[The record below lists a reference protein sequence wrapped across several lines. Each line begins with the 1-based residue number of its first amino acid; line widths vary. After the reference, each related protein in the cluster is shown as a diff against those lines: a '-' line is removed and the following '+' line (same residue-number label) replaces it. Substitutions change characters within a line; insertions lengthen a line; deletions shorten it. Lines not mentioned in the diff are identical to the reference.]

1 MENIKKSFSEN
12 KTFVITL
19 LICVI
24 ITSSMMLLLHKRNN
38 SISSNTNNN
47 DIIIKDTALKDFE
60 PYISELSKINLSL
73 KECINGITI
82 NSKSTSSILND
93 NLKQLK
99 ELKEKVS
106 AVVIANNNTPNVIPK
121 LISCI
126 ENTENL
132 YSYCVDVL
140 SYTSNLSISEI
151 TSEILILKE
160 NCEKSYEDLS
170 TYGFYLTLP
179 EESET
184 FLDNLIGYLN
194 TLEKLNK
201 EEAIKTTQ
209 YNAYIEKLTKCSNE
223 FSEILDDL
231 EPAINLIRKE
241 NRSLDVILND
251 MKKKESTL
259 ETIKKDFNYSSIPE
273 GCISYYNS
281 VNNTFSLYSTYLNA
295 LKVAVIYEK
304 SSSSYEDNIEI
315 TCDDYDKG
323 IMLREVLKLK
333 GLTLDEVATF
343 GDGLNDVCMLKGF
356 PYSFTPANGCKE
368 AKEAATYTL
377 TKTGGNGAI
386 QEGLH
391 ILKDLDL
398 I

>member
-1 MENIKKSFSEN
+1 
-12 KTFVITL
+12 
-19 LICVI
+19 
-24 ITSSMMLLLHKRNN
+24 MMLLLHKRNN

-209 YNAYIEKLTKCSNE
+209 YNSYIEKLTKCSNE

-281 VNNTFSLYSTYLNA
+281 LNNTFTLYSTYLNS
-295 LKVAVIYEK
+295 LKIAVIYEK
-304 SSSSYEDNIEI
+304 SSPSYEENKETINKNYDNAYSKY
-315 TCDDYDKG
+315 DDVKTSFES
-323 IMLREVLKLK
+323 L
-333 GLTLDEVATF
+333 
-343 GDGLNDVCMLKGF
+343 LN
-356 PYSFTPANGCKE
+356 SF
-368 AKEAATYTL
+368 
-377 TKTGGNGAI
+377 
-386 QEGLH
+386 
-391 ILKDLDL
+391 
-398 I
+398 

>member
-24 ITSSMMLLLHKRNN
+24 LTSSMMLLLHKRNN

-47 DIIIKDTALKDFE
+47 DISIEDTALQDFE

-73 KECINGITI
+73 KECINGVTI

-106 AVVIANNNTPNVIPK
+106 AVVIANNNTPNIIPK

-140 SYTSNLSISEI
+140 SYTSNLSTSEI

-160 NCEKSYEDLS
+160 SCEKSYEDLS
-170 TYGFYLTLP
+170 PFGFYLTFP
-179 EESET
+179 QESET

-194 TLEKLNK
+194 TFEKLNK
-201 EEAIKTTQ
+201 EESIKTTQ
-209 YNAYIEKLTKCSNE
+209 YNSYIEKLTKCSNE

-251 MKKKESTL
+251 IKEKESTL
-259 ETIKKDFNYSSIPE
+259 ETIKKEFNYSSIPE
-273 GCISYYNS
+273 GCMSYYNS
-281 VNNTFSLYSTYLNA
+281 LNNTFTLYSTYLNS
-295 LKVAVIYEK
+295 LKIAVIYEK
-304 SSSSYEDNIEI
+304 SSPSYEENKETINKNYDNAYSKY
-315 TCDDYDKG
+315 DDVKTSFES
-323 IMLREVLKLK
+323 L
-333 GLTLDEVATF
+333 
-343 GDGLNDVCMLKGF
+343 LN
-356 PYSFTPANGCKE
+356 SF
-368 AKEAATYTL
+368 
-377 TKTGGNGAI
+377 
-386 QEGLH
+386 
-391 ILKDLDL
+391 
-398 I
+398 

>member
-251 MKKKESTL
+251 MKKKESIL

-281 VNNTFSLYSTYLNA
+281 LNNTFTLYSTYLNS
-295 LKVAVIYEK
+295 LKIAVIYEK
-304 SSSSYEDNIEI
+304 SSPSYEENKETINKNYDNAYSKY
-315 TCDDYDKG
+315 DDVKTSFES
-323 IMLREVLKLK
+323 L
-333 GLTLDEVATF
+333 
-343 GDGLNDVCMLKGF
+343 LN
-356 PYSFTPANGCKE
+356 SF
-368 AKEAATYTL
+368 
-377 TKTGGNGAI
+377 
-386 QEGLH
+386 
-391 ILKDLDL
+391 
-398 I
+398 

>member
-12 KTFVITL
+12 KIFVITL
-19 LICVI
+19 LICAI

-38 SISSNTNNN
+38 SISYTADNN
-47 DIIIKDTALKDFE
+47 DIVIEDTALKNFE
-60 PYISELSKINLSL
+60 PYITELSEINLSL
-73 KECINGITI
+73 KKCINGVTI
-82 NSKSTSSILND
+82 NSKSASSILND

-106 AVVIANNNTPNVIPK
+106 AVVIANNNTPNIIPK

-126 ENTENL
+126 ESTENL
-132 YSYCVDVL
+132 YSYCIDVL
-140 SYTSNLSISEI
+140 SYTSNLSTSEI

-160 NCEKSYEDLS
+160 NCEKSYDDLS
-170 TYGFYLTLP
+170 PYGFYLTFP

-201 EEAIKTTQ
+201 EDSIKTTQ
-209 YNAYIEKLTKCSNE
+209 FNSYIENLTKCSNE
-223 FSEILDDL
+223 FYEILDDL

-251 MKKKESTL
+251 IKEKENTL
-259 ETIKKDFNYSSIPE
+259 ETIKKEFNYSSIPE

-281 VNNTFSLYSTYLNA
+281 LNNTFTLYSTYLNS

-304 SSSSYEDNIEI
+304 SSPSYEENKETIDKNYDNAYSKY
-315 TCDDYDKG
+315 DDVKTSFES
-323 IMLREVLKLK
+323 L
-333 GLTLDEVATF
+333 
-343 GDGLNDVCMLKGF
+343 LN
-356 PYSFTPANGCKE
+356 SF
-368 AKEAATYTL
+368 
-377 TKTGGNGAI
+377 
-386 QEGLH
+386 
-391 ILKDLDL
+391 
-398 I
+398 

>member
-12 KTFVITL
+12 KIFVITL
-19 LICVI
+19 LICAI

-38 SISSNTNNN
+38 SISYTADNN
-47 DIIIKDTALKDFE
+47 DIVIEDTALKNFE
-60 PYISELSKINLSL
+60 PYITELSEINLSL
-73 KECINGITI
+73 KKCINGVTI
-82 NSKSTSSILND
+82 NSKSASSILND

-106 AVVIANNNTPNVIPK
+106 AVVIANNNTPNIIPK

-126 ENTENL
+126 ESTENL
-132 YSYCVDVL
+132 YSYCIDVL
-140 SYTSNLSISEI
+140 SYTSNLSTSEI

-160 NCEKSYEDLS
+160 NCEKSYDDLS
-170 TYGFYLTLP
+170 PYGFYLTFP

-201 EEAIKTTQ
+201 EESIKTTQ
-209 YNAYIEKLTKCSNE
+209 YNSYIEKLTKCSNE
-223 FSEILDDL
+223 FYEILDDL

-251 MKKKESTL
+251 IKEKENTL

-273 GCISYYNS
+273 GCISYYKCL
-281 VNNTFSLYSTYLNA
+281 NNTFTLYSTYLNS

-304 SSSSYEDNIEI
+304 SSPSYEENKETIDKNYDNAYSKY
-315 TCDDYDKG
+315 DDVKTSFES
-323 IMLREVLKLK
+323 L
-333 GLTLDEVATF
+333 
-343 GDGLNDVCMLKGF
+343 LN
-356 PYSFTPANGCKE
+356 SF
-368 AKEAATYTL
+368 
-377 TKTGGNGAI
+377 
-386 QEGLH
+386 
-391 ILKDLDL
+391 
-398 I
+398 

>member
-47 DIIIKDTALKDFE
+47 DIIIENTALKDFE

-73 KECINGITI
+73 KECINGVTI

-106 AVVIANNNTPNVIPK
+106 AVVIANNNTPNIIPK

-140 SYTSNLSISEI
+140 SYTSNLSTSEI

-160 NCEKSYEDLS
+160 SCEKSYEDLS
-170 TYGFYLTLP
+170 PYGFYLTFP

-201 EEAIKTTQ
+201 EESIKTTQ

-251 MKKKESTL
+251 IKEKESTL
-259 ETIKKDFNYSSIPE
+259 NYKE
-273 GCISYYNS
+273 G
-281 VNNTFSLYSTYLNA
+281 F
-295 LKVAVIYEK
+295 
-304 SSSSYEDNIEI
+304 
-315 TCDDYDKG
+315 
-323 IMLREVLKLK
+323 
-333 GLTLDEVATF
+333 
-343 GDGLNDVCMLKGF
+343 
-356 PYSFTPANGCKE
+356 
-368 AKEAATYTL
+368 
-377 TKTGGNGAI
+377 
-386 QEGLH
+386 
-391 ILKDLDL
+391 
-398 I
+398 

>member
-24 ITSSMMLLLHKRNN
+24 LTSSMMLLLHKRTN
-38 SISSNTNNN
+38 SISYTSDNNY
-47 DIIIKDTALKDFE
+47 IVIEDTALKDFE

-73 KECINGITI
+73 KECINGVTI

-106 AVVIANNNTPNVIPK
+106 AVVIANNNTPNIIPK

-126 ENTENL
+126 ENTESL

-160 NCEKSYEDLS
+160 SCEKSYEDLS
-170 TYGFYLTLP
+170 PYGFYLSFP

-251 MKKKESTL
+251 IKEKESTL

-273 GCISYYNS
+273 GCMSYYNS
-281 VNNTFSLYSTYLNA
+281 LNNTFTLYSTYLNS
-295 LKVAVIYEK
+295 LKIAVIYEK
-304 SSSSYEDNIEI
+304 SSPSYEENKETINKNYDNAYSKY
-315 TCDDYDKG
+315 DDVKTSFES
-323 IMLREVLKLK
+323 L
-333 GLTLDEVATF
+333 
-343 GDGLNDVCMLKGF
+343 LN
-356 PYSFTPANGCKE
+356 SF
-368 AKEAATYTL
+368 
-377 TKTGGNGAI
+377 
-386 QEGLH
+386 
-391 ILKDLDL
+391 
-398 I
+398 

>member
-12 KTFVITL
+12 KIFVITL
-19 LICVI
+19 LICAI

-38 SISSNTNNN
+38 SISYTADNN
-47 DIIIKDTALKDFE
+47 DIVIEDTALKNFE
-60 PYISELSKINLSL
+60 PYITELSEINLSL
-73 KECINGITI
+73 KKCINGVTI
-82 NSKSTSSILND
+82 NSKSASSILND

-106 AVVIANNNTPNVIPK
+106 AVVIANNNTPNIIPK

-126 ENTENL
+126 ESTENL
-132 YSYCVDVL
+132 YSYCIDVL
-140 SYTSNLSISEI
+140 SYTSNLSTSEI

-160 NCEKSYEDLS
+160 SCEKSYDDLS
-170 TYGFYLTLP
+170 PYGFYLTFP

-201 EEAIKTTQ
+201 EESIKTTQ
-209 YNAYIEKLTKCSNE
+209 YNSYIEKLTKCSNE
-223 FSEILDDL
+223 FYEILDDL

-251 MKKKESTL
+251 IKEKENTL

-273 GCISYYNS
+273 GCMSYYNS
-281 VNNTFSLYSTYLNA
+281 LNNTFTLYSTYLNS

-304 SSSSYEDNIEI
+304 SSPSYEENKETIDKNYDNAYSKY
-315 TCDDYDKG
+315 DDVKTSFES
-323 IMLREVLKLK
+323 L
-333 GLTLDEVATF
+333 
-343 GDGLNDVCMLKGF
+343 LN
-356 PYSFTPANGCKE
+356 SF
-368 AKEAATYTL
+368 
-377 TKTGGNGAI
+377 
-386 QEGLH
+386 
-391 ILKDLDL
+391 
-398 I
+398 

>member
-24 ITSSMMLLLHKRNN
+24 LTSSMMLLLHKRNN

-47 DIIIKDTALKDFE
+47 DISIEDTTLQDFE

-73 KECINGITI
+73 KECINGVTI

-106 AVVIANNNTPNVIPK
+106 AVVIANNNTPNIIPK

-140 SYTSNLSISEI
+140 SYTSNLSTSEI

-160 NCEKSYEDLS
+160 SCEKSYEDLS
-170 TYGFYLTLP
+170 PFGFYLTFP
-179 EESET
+179 QESET

-194 TLEKLNK
+194 TFEKLNK
-201 EEAIKTTQ
+201 EESIKTTQ
-209 YNAYIEKLTKCSNE
+209 YNSYIEKLTKCSNE

-251 MKKKESTL
+251 IKEKESTL
-259 ETIKKDFNYSSIPE
+259 ETIKKEFNYSSIPE
-273 GCISYYNS
+273 GCMSYYNS
-281 VNNTFSLYSTYLNA
+281 LNNTFTLYSTYLNS
-295 LKVAVIYEK
+295 LKIAVIYEK
-304 SSSSYEDNIEI
+304 SSPSYEENKETINKNYDNAYSKY
-315 TCDDYDKG
+315 DDVKTSFES
-323 IMLREVLKLK
+323 L
-333 GLTLDEVATF
+333 
-343 GDGLNDVCMLKGF
+343 LN
-356 PYSFTPANGCKE
+356 SF
-368 AKEAATYTL
+368 
-377 TKTGGNGAI
+377 
-386 QEGLH
+386 
-391 ILKDLDL
+391 
-398 I
+398 

>member
-160 NCEKSYEDLS
+160 NCEKSYEYLS

-251 MKKKESTL
+251 IKKKESTL

-281 VNNTFSLYSTYLNA
+281 LNNTFTLYSTYLNS
-295 LKVAVIYEK
+295 LKIAVIYEK
-304 SSSSYEDNIEI
+304 SSPSYEENKETINKNYDNAYSKY
-315 TCDDYDKG
+315 DDVKTSFES
-323 IMLREVLKLK
+323 L
-333 GLTLDEVATF
+333 
-343 GDGLNDVCMLKGF
+343 LN
-356 PYSFTPANGCKE
+356 SF
-368 AKEAATYTL
+368 
-377 TKTGGNGAI
+377 
-386 QEGLH
+386 
-391 ILKDLDL
+391 
-398 I
+398 

>member
-24 ITSSMMLLLHKRNN
+24 LTSSMMLLLHKRNN

-47 DIIIKDTALKDFE
+47 DISIEDTALQDFE

-106 AVVIANNNTPNVIPK
+106 AVVIANNNTPNIIPK

-140 SYTSNLSISEI
+140 SYTSNLSTSEI

-160 NCEKSYEDLS
+160 SCEKSYEDLS
-170 TYGFYLTLP
+170 PFGFYLTFP
-179 EESET
+179 QESET

-194 TLEKLNK
+194 TFEKLNK
-201 EEAIKTTQ
+201 EESIKTTQ
-209 YNAYIEKLTKCSNE
+209 YNSYIEKLTKCSNE

-251 MKKKESTL
+251 IKEKESTL
-259 ETIKKDFNYSSIPE
+259 ETIKKEFNYSSIPE
-273 GCISYYNS
+273 GCMSYYNS
-281 VNNTFSLYSTYLNA
+281 LNNTFTLYSTYLNS
-295 LKVAVIYEK
+295 LKIAVIYEK
-304 SSSSYEDNIEI
+304 SSPSYEENKETINKNYDNAYSKY
-315 TCDDYDKG
+315 DDVKTSFES
-323 IMLREVLKLK
+323 L
-333 GLTLDEVATF
+333 
-343 GDGLNDVCMLKGF
+343 LN
-356 PYSFTPANGCKE
+356 SF
-368 AKEAATYTL
+368 
-377 TKTGGNGAI
+377 
-386 QEGLH
+386 
-391 ILKDLDL
+391 
-398 I
+398 

>member
-19 LICVI
+19 LICVFL
-24 ITSSMMLLLHKRNN
+24 TSSMMLLLHKPNN
-38 SISSNTNNN
+38 SISSTTNNK
-47 DIIIKDTALKDFE
+47 DIIINDSALKDFE
-60 PYISELSKINLSL
+60 PYVTELSKINLSL
-73 KECINGITI
+73 KKCINGVTI
-82 NSKSTSSILND
+82 NSKSASSILND

-106 AVVIANNNTPNVIPK
+106 AVVIANNNTPNIIPK

-126 ENTENL
+126 ESTENL
-132 YSYCVDVL
+132 YSYCIDVL
-140 SYTSNLSISEI
+140 SYTSNLSTSEI

-160 NCEKSYEDLS
+160 NCEKSYDDLS
-170 TYGFYLTLP
+170 PYGFYLTFP

-201 EEAIKTTQ
+201 EESIKTTQ
-209 YNAYIEKLTKCSNE
+209 YNSYIEKLTKCSNE
-223 FSEILDDL
+223 FYEILDDL

-251 MKKKESTL
+251 IKEKENTL

-273 GCISYYNS
+273 GCMSYYNS
-281 VNNTFSLYSTYLNA
+281 LNNTFTLYSTYLNS

-304 SSSSYEDNIEI
+304 SSPSYEENKETIDKNYDNAYSKY
-315 TCDDYDKG
+315 DDVKTSFES
-323 IMLREVLKLK
+323 L
-333 GLTLDEVATF
+333 
-343 GDGLNDVCMLKGF
+343 LN
-356 PYSFTPANGCKE
+356 SF
-368 AKEAATYTL
+368 
-377 TKTGGNGAI
+377 
-386 QEGLH
+386 
-391 ILKDLDL
+391 
-398 I
+398 

>member
-24 ITSSMMLLLHKRNN
+24 LTSSMMLLLHKRNN
-38 SISSNTNNN
+38 SISSTNDNN
-47 DIIIKDTALKDFE
+47 DIVIEDTALKNFE
-60 PYISELSKINLSL
+60 PYITELSEINLSL
-73 KECINGITI
+73 KKCINGVTI
-82 NSKSTSSILND
+82 NSKSASNILND

-106 AVVIANNNTPNVIPK
+106 AVVIANNNTPNIIPK

-140 SYTSNLSISEI
+140 SYNSNLSTSEI

-160 NCEKSYEDLS
+160 SCEKSYEDLS
-170 TYGFYLTLP
+170 PYGFYLTFS
-179 EESET
+179 EESEN

-201 EEAIKTTQ
+201 EESIKTTQ

-223 FSEILDDL
+223 FYEILDDL

-241 NRSLDVILND
+241 SRSLDIILND
-251 MKKKESTL
+251 IKEKESIL

-273 GCISYYNS
+273 GCMSYYNS
-281 VNNTFSLYSTYLNA
+281 LNNTFTLYSTYLNS

-304 SSSSYEDNIEI
+304 SSPSYEENKETINKNYDNAYSKY
-315 TCDDYDKG
+315 DDVKTSFES
-323 IMLREVLKLK
+323 L
-333 GLTLDEVATF
+333 
-343 GDGLNDVCMLKGF
+343 LN
-356 PYSFTPANGCKE
+356 SF
-368 AKEAATYTL
+368 
-377 TKTGGNGAI
+377 
-386 QEGLH
+386 
-391 ILKDLDL
+391 
-398 I
+398 

>member
-24 ITSSMMLLLHKRNN
+24 LTSSMMLILHKRNN

-47 DIIIKDTALKDFE
+47 DIIIEDTALKDFE

-73 KECINGITI
+73 KECINGVTI
-82 NSKSTSSILND
+82 NSKSTSDILND

-106 AVVIANNNTPNVIPK
+106 AVVIANNNTPNIIPK

-126 ENTENL
+126 ENTESL

-140 SYTSNLSISEI
+140 SYTSNLSTSEI

-160 NCEKSYEDLS
+160 SCEKSYEDLS
-170 TYGFYLTLP
+170 PYGFYLTFP

-201 EEAIKTTQ
+201 EESIKTTQ
-209 YNAYIEKLTKCSNE
+209 YNSYIEKLTKCSNE

-241 NRSLDVILND
+241 NRSLDIILND
-251 MKKKESTL
+251 IKEKESTL
-259 ETIKKDFNYSSIPE
+259 ETIKKEFNYSSIPE
-273 GCISYYNS
+273 GCMSYYNS
-281 VNNTFSLYSTYLNA
+281 LNNTFTLYSTYLNS
-295 LKVAVIYEK
+295 LKIAVIYEK
-304 SSSSYEDNIEI
+304 SSPSYEENKKTINKNYDNAYSKY
-315 TCDDYDKG
+315 DDVKTSFES
-323 IMLREVLKLK
+323 L
-333 GLTLDEVATF
+333 
-343 GDGLNDVCMLKGF
+343 LN
-356 PYSFTPANGCKE
+356 SF
-368 AKEAATYTL
+368 
-377 TKTGGNGAI
+377 
-386 QEGLH
+386 
-391 ILKDLDL
+391 
-398 I
+398 

>member
-12 KTFVITL
+12 KTFVTTL

-24 ITSSMMLLLHKRNN
+24 LTSSMMLLLHKRTN
-38 SISSNTNNN
+38 SISYTSDNNY
-47 DIIIKDTALKDFE
+47 IVIEDTALKDFE

-73 KECINGITI
+73 KECINGVTI

-99 ELKEKVS
+99 ELKAKVS
-106 AVVIANNNTPNVIPK
+106 AVVIANNNTPNIIPK

-126 ENTENL
+126 ENTESL

-160 NCEKSYEDLS
+160 SCEKSYEDLS
-170 TYGFYLTLP
+170 PYGFYLSFP

-251 MKKKESTL
+251 IKEKESTL

-273 GCISYYNS
+273 GCMSYYNS
-281 VNNTFSLYSTYLNA
+281 LNNTFTLYSTYLNS
-295 LKVAVIYEK
+295 LKIAVIYEK
-304 SSSSYEDNIEI
+304 SSPSYEENKETINKNYDNAYSKY
-315 TCDDYDKG
+315 DDVKTSFES
-323 IMLREVLKLK
+323 L
-333 GLTLDEVATF
+333 
-343 GDGLNDVCMLKGF
+343 LN
-356 PYSFTPANGCKE
+356 SF
-368 AKEAATYTL
+368 
-377 TKTGGNGAI
+377 
-386 QEGLH
+386 
-391 ILKDLDL
+391 
-398 I
+398 

>member
-12 KTFVITL
+12 KIFVITL
-19 LICVI
+19 LICAI

-38 SISSNTNNN
+38 SISYTADNN
-47 DIIIKDTALKDFE
+47 DIVIEDTALKNFE
-60 PYISELSKINLSL
+60 PYITELSEINLSL
-73 KECINGITI
+73 KKCINGVTI
-82 NSKSTSSILND
+82 NSKSASSILND

-106 AVVIANNNTPNVIPK
+106 AVVIANNNTPNIIPK

-126 ENTENL
+126 ESTENL
-132 YSYCVDVL
+132 YSYCIDVL
-140 SYTSNLSISEI
+140 SYTSNLSTSEI

-160 NCEKSYEDLS
+160 NCEKSYDDLS
-170 TYGFYLTLP
+170 PYGFYLTFQ

-201 EEAIKTTQ
+201 EESIKTTQ
-209 YNAYIEKLTKCSNE
+209 YNSYIEKLTKCSNE
-223 FSEILDDL
+223 FYEILDDL

-251 MKKKESTL
+251 IKEKENTL

-273 GCISYYNS
+273 GCMSYYNS
-281 VNNTFSLYSTYLNA
+281 LNNTFTLYSTYLNS

-304 SSSSYEDNIEI
+304 SSPSYEENKETIDKNYDNAYSKY
-315 TCDDYDKG
+315 DDVKTSFES
-323 IMLREVLKLK
+323 L
-333 GLTLDEVATF
+333 
-343 GDGLNDVCMLKGF
+343 LN
-356 PYSFTPANGCKE
+356 SF
-368 AKEAATYTL
+368 
-377 TKTGGNGAI
+377 
-386 QEGLH
+386 
-391 ILKDLDL
+391 
-398 I
+398 

>member
-24 ITSSMMLLLHKRNN
+24 LTSSMMLLLHKRNN
-38 SISSNTNNN
+38 SISYNTNNN
-47 DIIIKDTALKDFE
+47 DISIEDTALQDFE

-73 KECINGITI
+73 KECINGVTI

-106 AVVIANNNTPNVIPK
+106 AVVIANNNTPNIIPK

-140 SYTSNLSISEI
+140 SYTSNLSTSEI

-160 NCEKSYEDLS
+160 SCEKSYEDLS
-170 TYGFYLTLP
+170 PFGFYLTFP
-179 EESET
+179 QESET

-194 TLEKLNK
+194 TFEKLNK
-201 EEAIKTTQ
+201 EESIKTTQ
-209 YNAYIEKLTKCSNE
+209 YNSYIEKLTKCSNE

-251 MKKKESTL
+251 IKEKESTL
-259 ETIKKDFNYSSIPE
+259 ETIKKEFNYSSIPE
-273 GCISYYNS
+273 GCMSYYNS
-281 VNNTFSLYSTYLNA
+281 LNNTFTLYSTYLNS
-295 LKVAVIYEK
+295 LKIAVIYEK
-304 SSSSYEDNIEI
+304 SSPSYEENKETINKNYDNAYSKY
-315 TCDDYDKG
+315 DDVKTSFES
-323 IMLREVLKLK
+323 L
-333 GLTLDEVATF
+333 
-343 GDGLNDVCMLKGF
+343 LN
-356 PYSFTPANGCKE
+356 SF
-368 AKEAATYTL
+368 
-377 TKTGGNGAI
+377 
-386 QEGLH
+386 
-391 ILKDLDL
+391 
-398 I
+398 

>member
-24 ITSSMMLLLHKRNN
+24 LTSSMMLLLHKRNN

-47 DIIIKDTALKDFE
+47 DISIEDTALQDFE

-73 KECINGITI
+73 KECINGVTI

-106 AVVIANNNTPNVIPK
+106 AVVIANNNTPNIIPK

-140 SYTSNLSISEI
+140 SYTSNLSTSEI

-160 NCEKSYEDLS
+160 SCEKSYEDLS
-170 TYGFYLTLP
+170 PFGFYLTFP

-194 TLEKLNK
+194 TFEKLNK
-201 EEAIKTTQ
+201 EESIKTTQ
-209 YNAYIEKLTKCSNE
+209 YNSYIEKLTKCSNE

-251 MKKKESTL
+251 IKEKESTL
-259 ETIKKDFNYSSIPE
+259 ETIKKEFNYSSIPE
-273 GCISYYNS
+273 GCMSYYNS
-281 VNNTFSLYSTYLNA
+281 LNNTFTLYSTYLNS
-295 LKVAVIYEK
+295 LKIAVIYEK
-304 SSSSYEDNIEI
+304 SSPSYEENKETINKNYDNAYSKY
-315 TCDDYDKG
+315 DDVKTSFES
-323 IMLREVLKLK
+323 L
-333 GLTLDEVATF
+333 
-343 GDGLNDVCMLKGF
+343 LN
-356 PYSFTPANGCKE
+356 SF
-368 AKEAATYTL
+368 
-377 TKTGGNGAI
+377 
-386 QEGLH
+386 
-391 ILKDLDL
+391 
-398 I
+398 